1 MRFVAHL
8 RRMTKPH
15 QLLPLLRSFVRTR
28 RSTTAVE
35 FAIVGSLYV
44 LVLLFA
50 VEGGIFYLKI
60 DILDLATE
68 RASRFII
75 LNNLTTAP
83 ASAGAF
89 ASLIANNG
97 NGALTLGNIAVS
109 VRMAAPISGTTAAPV
124 AGFQSLTAAAFTP
137 GTYQYV
143 PGACALSTNVATNVT
158 TVGACTGG
166 CQYPSVLGAAD
177 QGYQTTTNNVT
188 TLHQTYTC
196 SAGQDILVQ
205 VQYTDSTLT
214 KLIAGFFGPVTSTL
228 AFQAEPTL
236 S

>member
-1 MRFVAHL
+1 MQILEMV
-8 RRMTKPH
+8 RRM
-15 QLLPLLRSFVRTR
+15 LRTAGRFARTR

-35 FAIVGSLYV
+35 FAVVGSLYC

-50 VEGGIFYLKI
+50 VEGGIFYLKV
-60 DILDLATE
+60 DVLDLATE
-68 RASRFII
+68 RASRFIV
-75 LNNLTTAP
+75 LNNLSTAP
-83 ASAGAF
+83 TSAAAF
-89 ASLIANNG
+89 AALIANNG
-97 NGALTLGNIAVS
+97 NGALTPGNVAVS
-109 VRMAAPISGTTAAPV
+109 VRMVAPVSGTIAAPAG
-124 AGFQSLTAAAFTP
+124 GFQSLPVSTFTP

-143 PGACALSTNVATNVT
+143 AGACALTTNVATGVI
-158 TVGACTGG
+158 TVGACTGS
-166 CQYPSVLGAAD
+166 CVYPTTPGLAD

-205 VQYTDSTLT
+205 VQYTDSALA
-214 KLIAGFFGPVTSTL
+214 KLVGGFFGPVVTTL